1 MHSANQHFVA
11 LARPAAMRA
20 TFVPYSQHFV
30 ALLTTAAV
38 IATKR
43 WLPSLPTQP
52 QLTFARPPSNA
63 PDYDGPDALDGAAA
77 ARR

>member
-1 MHSANQHFVA
+1 VHFVA
-11 LARPAAMRA
+11 RTPPAAIRATFRTSAVHFVARTARAAIRA

-30 ALLTTAAV
+30 ARTTTAAT

-52 QLTFARPPSNA
+52 QLTFATTFKRA
-63 PDYDGPDALDGAAA
+63 
-77 ARR
+77 